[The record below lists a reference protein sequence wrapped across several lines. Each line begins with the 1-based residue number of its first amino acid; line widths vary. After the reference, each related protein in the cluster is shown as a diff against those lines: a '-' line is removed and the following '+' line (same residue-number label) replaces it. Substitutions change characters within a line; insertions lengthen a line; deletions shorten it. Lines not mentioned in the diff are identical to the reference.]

1 MKYLLQDSTYVD
13 FIKAWTHYSLLIPLE
28 NRGDQQGDQPHQHQQ
43 CSVVCCGRF
52 RKAMQIY
59 SQQYIYQSNQ
69 YILDVNAEISLLKDR
84 ITDTYKKRLP
94 DLAVELPNTM
104 DYIRAV
110 ERIGNHTVW
119 SSPQESFNP
128 CVGYYGIE
136 I

>member
-1 MKYLLQDSTYVD
+1 MKHLLQDSTYVD
-13 FIKAWTHYSLLIPLE
+13 FIKVWTHYSLIIPLE
-28 NRGDQQGDQPHQHQQ
+28 NRGDQQGDQSHQHQQ

-94 DLAVELPNTM
+94 DLAVEWITFEL
-104 DYIRAV
+104 
-110 ERIGNHTVW
+110 
-119 SSPQESFNP
+119 
-128 CVGYYGIE
+128 
-136 I
+136 